1 VQSPHSAAIEAAP
14 ATDRP
19 PAVQKGTTMKI
30 TAMVMAWLVA
40 GALMTAAPVEAEL
53 TAQPALSPT
62 PKLQN
67 DAKSEVQELLR
78 QISELDDQWDGLS
91 PAERNQR
98 IAGLQQQVTVVD
110 RDTRNLPPEQQPE
123 VDAMLG
129 VAAVRLADILRKEQT
144 PPTSPCIFPLCL
156 PGL

>member
-1 VQSPHSAAIEAAP
+1 MLVRVA
-14 ATDRP
+14 
-19 PAVQKGTTMKI
+19 QKGTVMKFTVI
-30 TAMVMAWLVA
+30 VMACLVA
-40 GALMTAAPVEAEL
+40 GTLITTSPAQAEL
-53 TAQPALSPT
+53 TALPALSPV

-67 DAKSEVQELLR
+67 DPKSEVQELLR
-78 QISELDDQWDGLS
+78 QISELDDQWDSLS

-123 VDAMLG
+123 VEAMLG
-129 VAAVRLADILRKEQT
+129 VAVVRLADILRKEQT

>member
-1 VQSPHSAAIEAAP
+1 M
-14 ATDRP
+14 
-19 PAVQKGTTMKI
+19 QKGTVMKF
-30 TAMVMAWLVA
+30 TAIVTACLVA
-40 GALMTAAPVEAEL
+40 GTVMTTGPAQAEL
-53 TAQPALSPT
+53 TAPPALSPV
-62 PKLQN
+62 PKLQS
-67 DAKSEVQELLR
+67 DPKSEVQELLR
-78 QISELDDQWDGLS
+78 QISELDDRWDGLS

-123 VDAMLG
+123 VEAMLG
-129 VAAVRLADILRKEQT
+129 VAVVRLADILRKEQT